1 MQPGRIVCGDAV
13 AQGSK
18 PEPNLEDIMRKTT
31 AVVMASG
38 VLFMQV
44 PAGWADA
51 VRVAQAPG
59 TATQKAPGAPAE
71 QKLPSRG
78 ESRTVKLHGTI
89 EAIDKDK
96 GTVTI
101 KDARRALTFK
111 VEDKAKLDMIKV
123 GDPVVATYT
132 EAIAFQVMKAGT
144 GSPSMSVTEGR
155 ASSKP
160 GETPAGAVGR
170 AITVTTTI
178 TAIDK
183 KAQTVTIK
191 GPGGNSETVK
201 ARDPKNLDLVKV
213 GDLVDITYA
222 QALIVSLDK
231 PPMKEPVD
239 KTTKK

>member
-1 MQPGRIVCGDAV
+1 MW
-13 AQGSK
+13 K
-18 PEPNLEDIMRKTT
+18 MT
-31 AVVMASG
+31 AVVMATG
-38 VLFMQV
+38 VLFVQV

-59 TATQKAPGAPAE
+59 TATEKAPGAPAE
-71 QKLPSRG
+71 KKMPSRG
-78 ESRTVKLHGTI
+78 ESRSVKLHGTI
-89 EAIDKDK
+89 EAVDKDK

-101 KDARRALTFK
+101 KDARRTLTFD
-111 VEDKAKLDMIKV
+111 VQDKSKLDMIKV
-123 GDPVVATYT
+123 GDPVVATYI
-132 EAIAFQVMKAGT
+132 EALVYQVMKAGT
-144 GSPSMSVTEGR
+144 GTPSMSVKEAR

-170 AITVTTTI
+170 EISVTTTI

-191 GPGGNSETVK
+191 GPQGRSETIK

-231 PPMKEPVD
+231 PPMKEPMD
-239 KTTKK
+239 KATKK